1 MHILSQCAEMPLSL
15 LVKAE
20 VKDLI
25 RITNN
30 ANQGVAIAIGVEH
43 LLLLSLYNIA
53 TGVADL
59 LSLSQDY
66 PRSRGC

>member
-59 LSLSQDY
+59 LSLS
-66 PRSRGC
+66 